1 MARQARLGL
10 EDLEDDGRVHGGA
23 GQQKAKKA
31 KKADAA
37 TQVAAAGPAEAT
49 AVAAVSALV
58 LS

>member
-37 TQVAAAGPAEAT
+37 TQVAAAGPA
-49 AVAAVSALV
+49 L
-58 LS
+58 